1 MTGTRIRAEP
11 MSDSNLGPLQD
22 GGHVVIIGG
31 GPGGAACAIALRRL
45 AHSLG
50 QEIWITVYEGKTFAG
65 ERHYN
70 QCVGIF
76 SPPIRQILEDE
87 LGIPFPQHLV
97 ERYIS
102 GYVLHGERRS
112 LTLPDTTR
120 ELSYALRRVMF
131 DAYLLEQA
139 QAAGIEVVHSR
150 VTDVEID
157 NDGVTVY
164 SESDNR
170 RADVLVG
177 AFGLDSGTASALE
190 RATPYRPPRF
200 LDSIVTKIHPPG
212 DYPEIASP
220 SADQIPSGRIHVFL
234 PATPHIEFAAISPKA
249 DHLTIN
255 IAGARVTSA
264 WMDYFLH
271 GPAHKLLPF
280 ADYEQLRNP
289 QFSRYFRGRFPNFK
303 GRFPISVAKGYY
315 GDRYVIIGDAAGLVR
330 AFKGK
335 GINSAC
341 LTGLWAAR
349 TIMTAGISASAFQ
362 QSYVHQCHEI
372 LCDIPYGHL
381 ARYAVIYA
389 SRFRQMDLALAL
401 AEKYPP
407 LRQALFDA
415 VSGSRPYR
423 TIIRELLSS
432 PFYRLP
438 WRRSQAQK

>member
-1 MTGTRIRAEP
+1 MT
-11 MSDSNLGPLQD
+11 DSKMGPLQN

-45 AHSLG
+45 AQSLDR
-50 QEIWITVYEGKTFAG
+50 EIWVTVYEGKTFAG

-70 QCVGIF
+70 QCVGIA

-87 LGIPFPQHLV
+87 LGVPFPWHLV
-97 ERYIS
+97 QRHIS

-112 LTLPDTTR
+112 LALTDTSE
-120 ELSYALRRVMF
+120 ELSYALRRIMF

-139 QAAGIEVVHSR
+139 QAVGTEIVHSR

-157 NDGVTVY
+157 DDGVIIY
-164 SESDNR
+164 SDSDNR

-177 AFGLDSGTASALE
+177 AFGLDSGTASALA
-190 RATPYRPPRF
+190 RATPYRSPRF
-200 LDSIVTKIHPPG
+200 LDTVVSKIYPPS
-212 DYPEIASP
+212 DYPELA
-220 SADQIPSGRIHVFL
+220 AAHAGEVPSGRIHAFM

-249 DHLTIN
+249 DYLTVN

-264 WMDYFLH
+264 WMDYFLQ
-271 GPAHKLLPF
+271 GPAHKVLPF
-280 ADYEQLRNP
+280 TDHDPLRNP
-289 QFSRYFRGRFPNFK
+289 HDFGHFRGRFPNFK
-303 GRFPISVAKGYY
+303 GRFPISVAKDFY
-315 GDRYVIIGDAAGLVR
+315 GDRYVTIGDAAGLVR

-349 TIMTAGISASAFQ
+349 TIMTVGISANAFKQ
-362 QSYVHQCHEI
+362 GYVPPCQEI

-381 ARYAVIYA
+381 VRYLVINA
-389 SRFRQMDLALAL
+389 SRLRQVDLALAL
-401 AEKYPP
+401 GKKYPP

-423 TIIRELLSS
+423 SIISELLSA
-432 PFYRLP
+432 PFNSLL
-438 WRRSQAQK
+438 WRRSRAQR